1 MRAVNYYIVIK
12 PYKKEE
18 INVGGLLLTEK
29 TDKDNR
35 YLKGE
40 IITIG
45 NLVEGVDVGDT
56 IYYDKS
62 AGHGIRWDDN
72 EYKVITAQDIVLVE

>member
-45 NLVEGVDVGDT
+45 NLVEGVVAGDT

-62 AGHGIRWDDN
+62 SGHGIRWGDN
-72 EYKVITAQDIVLVE
+72 EYKVITARDIVLVE

>member
-1 MRAVNYYIVIK
+1 MRAINYYIVVK
-12 PYKKEE
+12 PCKKEE

-40 IITIG
+40 IITTG
-45 NLVEGVDVGDT
+45 NLVEGIDVGD
-56 IYYDKS
+56 IVYYDKA

-72 EYKVITAQDIVLVE
+72 EYKVIKAQDVVLVE

>member
-12 PYKKEE
+12 PQKKEE
-18 INVGGLLLTEK
+18 INVRGLLLTEK

-40 IITIG
+40 IITAG
-45 NLVEGVDVGDT
+45 NLVEGVDVGDVV
-56 IYYDKS
+56 YYDKA
-62 AGHGIRWDDN
+62 AGYGIRWDDN
-72 EYKVITAQDIVLVE
+72 EYKVIKAQDIVLVE